1 MRQCMQP
8 HQLLH
13 LPILRRTRV
22 ALRSP
27 DKQLMTTDLK
37 CFRRDATRLRCFL
50 PATHIINIAQRCLQ
64 DQIKGNDIREL
75 TVDDEVWFWP
85 NRVATVGSKAAMAEP
100 WWGVCFFELQRFQP
114 RPAASGLQFGAP
126 FRRVSCHLRLSS
138 RVTMIV
144 CH

>member
-1 MRQCMQP
+1 MQP

-27 DKQLMTTDLK
+27 DKQLMTTDLT

-85 NRVATVGSKAAMAEP
+85 NRVATVGSKAAMAD
-100 WWGVCFFELQRFQP
+100 
-114 RPAASGLQFGAP
+114 
-126 FRRVSCHLRLSS
+126 RLSPDEESAFLSCNAFS
-138 RVTMIV
+138 RAQLLPDSSSV
-144 CH
+144 HLSGG